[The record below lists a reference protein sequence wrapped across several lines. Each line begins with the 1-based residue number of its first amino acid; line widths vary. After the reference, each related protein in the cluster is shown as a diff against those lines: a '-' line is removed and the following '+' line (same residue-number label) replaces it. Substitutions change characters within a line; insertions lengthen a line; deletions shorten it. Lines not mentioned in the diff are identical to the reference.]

1 MIDVTI
7 YSSDPTLTSFVQTEV
22 ISTLQWRHNGR
33 DSVSNHQLHDCLLE
47 SFIQTHIQQNV
58 KALPHLPLCGEFTG
72 DRWIPAQ
79 MASNAE
85 NVPFGDVIMRK
96 SMASRYIFCY
106 LLLRHGHVIS
116 SHSFFEGITPH
127 SCSHYNSN
135 LVTTPLNNRDHR
147 HRRHYRHHHLTVVL
161 QYFNESYLFRSTS
174 SIRFVCCAIF
184 LSRQG
189 GLCVSDQTWS

>member
-1 MIDVTI
+1 MGAIASQI
-7 YSSDPTLTSFVQTEV
+7 TSFTIIYWNRLFRR
-22 ISTLQWRHNGR
+22 ISNKTSKL
-33 DSVSNHQLHDCLLE
+33 CLTYLCAGNSPVTAE
-47 SFIQTHIQQNV
+47 F
-58 KALPHLPLCGEFTG
+58 PHKWPVTRKMF
-72 DRWIPAQ
+72 
-79 MASNAE
+79 
-85 NVPFGDVIMRK
+85 PFDDVIMRK

-116 SHSFFEGITPH
+116 SHSFFEDITPH
-127 SCSHYNSN
+127 SCSYFNSN

-147 HRRHYRHHHLTVVL
+147 HRRHYPHHHLTVVL